1 MVVDKIKVLVWVGEG
16 VYVEVELDD
25 TSALIGS
32 MVVDEVEVTLDDGTL
47 LVCTVVVVETV
58 DDSKLLDIIDVP
70 KMLVEDG

>member
-1 MVVDKIKVLVWVGEG
+1 MVVDKIKVLVLVGEG